1 MSEQDATPTPHP
13 HGPAGL
19 TLRSPGGSDAGS
31 GFKCR
36 KSGLFQSTL
45 PVGGATCSLL
55 PELQAGAI
63 SIHAPRGGSDIKVIN
78 HRIED
83 LISIHAP
90 RGGSDSVTGMANIL
104 RQVFQST
111 LPLGGATRK
120 ILTSWTISWSFQSTL
135 PVGGATI
142 PDGYLHFCPSDFNPR
157 SPWGERQL
165 VYIPFC
171 YPPIISIHAPRGGE
185 RLDCHRR
192 AGVVLRISIHAPRGG
207 SDVGFQLP
215 HAAVQFISIHAP
227 RGGSDC
233 TPMCLIHYIQSFQS
247 TLPVGER
254 Q

>member
-111 LPLGGATRK
+111 LPVGGATRK

-157 SPWGERQL
+157 SPWGERRWL
-165 VYIPFC
+165 PASTRRRPLHFNPRSPWGERL
-171 YPPIISIHAPRGGE
+171 YPYVFDPLYPIISIHAPRGGSD
-185 RLDCHRR
+185 L
-192 AGVVLRISIHAPRGG
+192 LPWRIG
-207 SDVGFQLP
+207 
-215 HAAVQFISIHAP
+215 
-227 RGGSDC
+227 
-233 TPMCLIHYIQSFQS
+233 CLQK
-247 TLPVGER
+247 
-254 Q
+254 